1 VLWFIGPAVA
11 ELLSLGG
18 TTRIVITSPFIL
30 ACSGPG
36 AMTTIH
42 QSITISQF
50 CAAMSGVIVLALAFD
65 HWRRHRWSFRLGFA
79 AALMAVHPAWT
90 VSAWHGDCGYFKRH
104 TSYFLL
110 AVLFGLL
117 AYQVYVARRAA

>member
-1 VLWFIGPAVA
+1 
-11 ELLSLGG
+11 
-18 TTRIVITSPFIL
+18 
-30 ACSGPG
+30 
-36 AMTTIH
+36 MTTIH

-79 AALMAVHPAWT
+79 AALMAVQPAWT

-117 AYQVYVARRAA
+117 AYQVYLALYSTG